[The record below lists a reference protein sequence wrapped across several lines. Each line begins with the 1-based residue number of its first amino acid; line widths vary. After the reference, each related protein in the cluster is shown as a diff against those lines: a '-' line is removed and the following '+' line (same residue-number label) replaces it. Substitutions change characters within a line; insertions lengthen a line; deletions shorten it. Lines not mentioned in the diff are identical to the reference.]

1 MKIKFF
7 DNVPLL
13 NNYENVLSFNSHN
26 DFLTLF
32 LNDYESAFITEDTDY
47 NVSMNNFINIQIT
60 CSFTISVLNFHANYC
75 YIEMDSNYQNFDEST
90 KYRFYFI
97 NNFQI
102 LNQNKLSLILEL
114 DVFSTYNG
122 FLNISDN
129 VLFERKMFTRFNVNP
144 NDDSLWMSNPTI
156 NGLDPEFDIESNYP
170 ISSER
175 LYIKYNSN
183 EIINNLLNNIYT
195 CIIRCTDNKLGIDNP
210 DFITSNLANATK
222 TKINNVNQG
231 LYTYFCYLN
240 NNSGIN
246 FMMEKN
252 EGILENFLTIDEL
265 FNFMQDSPLTVN
277 IQLLPFIMYDSS
289 VTFRTITDS
298 NNEITTLVMS
308 IYDKTQNN
316 IKYGTVQFKDEPK
329 KWMGYLSS
337 YDTDYNFTIN
347 KQYPFSLDDTEIN
360 QEPMLLNYKK
370 YQIQCVN
377 YSSKEYRAIY
387 FAGYTTDGFNL
398 GFRYTIKDDTF
409 KMSFFIRNNNDIYK
423 YFTSFQMWDVLNST
437 YFMPQL
443 TDAYKNFIATNKNYY
458 QTSVAVPNQV
468 TVTKSISKM
477 ASLGGLGIIT
487 DHTGLGLTNV
497 LGEGASMISETRAR
511 EKLYQYKIDDLKN
524 TPDNIVNGAND
535 IFTFLRDNF
544 RFYLNTKWLREKDL
558 ERLAFYYKKYGY
570 KCNLVYP
577 FSDYENRRLFNYVK
591 LIDDDFSSLIY
602 KYLNEDTTRKNT
614 CITPTI
620 VNRIS
625 SIVNNGVRIW
635 ILNNQ
640 NKPYLFDFSG
650 SNGEIGY

>member
-32 LNDYESAFITEDTDY
+32 LNDYESTFTTEDTDY

-60 CSFTISVLNFHANYC
+60 CSFTISVLNFHGNYC
-75 YIEMDSNYQNFDEST
+75 YIEMDNNYQNFDEST

-114 DVFSTYNG
+114 DVFSTFNG

-175 LYIKYNSN
+175 LYVNYV
-183 EIINNLLNNIYT
+183 EDETINALLNNIGMVIVRT
-195 CIIRCTDNKLGIDNP
+195 TEKLSQEIVPGLILTIGDKKTILNGI
-210 DFITSNLANATK
+210 
-222 TKINNVNQG
+222 NQG
-231 LYTYFCYLN
+231 LYTYIAYYNMNDNITFEIGFTDSTN
-240 NNSGIN
+240 TAPFFSAD
-246 FMMEKN
+246 E
-252 EGILENFLTIDEL
+252 FLT
-265 FNFMQDSPLTVN
+265 FVQDNPITVN
-277 IQLLPFIMYDSS
+277 IQVVPFILYDRN
-289 VTFRTITDS
+289 VTFRLVYDEHQDIIKIVLTPKWNDMTNIQYVLVEKGDDVGYFGCVYRYETDF
-298 NNEITTLVMS
+298 E
-308 IYDKTQNN
+308 Y
-316 IKYGTVQFKDEPK
+316 
-329 KWMGYLSS
+329 
-337 YDTDYNFTIN
+337 TIN
-347 KQYPFSLDDTEIN
+347 KQYPFSTSDTEIN
-360 QEPMLLNYKK
+360 QEPMLLNYKT
-370 YQIQCVN
+370 YQIQCFN
-377 YSSKEYRAIY
+377 YTSKEYRAIY

-409 KMSFFIRNNNDIYK
+409 KMAFFIRNNNDIYK
-423 YFTSFQMWDVLNST
+423 YFTSFQMWDILNST

-443 TDAYKNFIATNKNYY
+443 TDAYKSFIASNKNYY

-468 TVTKSISKM
+468 SVTKSISKM
-477 ASLGGLGIIT
+477 ASLGGLGIISG
-487 DHTGLGLTNV
+487 HTGLGLTNV

-511 EKLYQYKIDDLKN
+511 EQLYQYKIDDLKN
-524 TPDNIVNGAND
+524 TPDNVINGSND
-535 IFTFLRDNF
+535 IFYFLTDNL
-544 RFYLNTKWLREKDL
+544 RIYLNTKWLREKDL

-602 KYLNEDTTRKNT
+602 KYLNENTTRKNT
-614 CITPTI
+614 CITSTI

-635 ILNNQ
+635 ILNRQ
-640 NKPYLFDFSG
+640 NKQHLFDFSI
-650 SNGEIGY
+650 SNVEIGY

>member
-60 CSFTISVLNFHANYC
+60 CSFSISVLNFHANYC

-114 DVFSTYNG
+114 DVFSTFNG

-170 ISSER
+170 IDSER
-175 LYIKYNSN
+175 LYINYNSN

-195 CIIRCTDNKLGIDNP
+195 CIIRCTDNKLGNDP

-231 LYTYFCYLN
+231 LYTFFCYLN

-265 FNFMQDSPLTVN
+265 FNFMQDSPSTVN

-308 IYDKTQNN
+308 IYDKTQYN
-316 IKYGTVQFKDEPK
+316 IKYGTVKFKDEPK
-329 KWMGYLSS
+329 KWMGYISS

-347 KQYPFSLDDTEIN
+347 KQYPFNSSDTEIN

-458 QTSVAVPNQV
+458 QTSVAVPN
-468 TVTKSISKM
+468 TVSEVKSITKM
-477 ASLGGLGIIT
+477 VTLGSLGIVTG
-487 DHTGLGLTNV
+487 HTGLGLTNV
-497 LGEGASMISETRAR
+497 AGEFGNMVAGSWAR
-511 EKLYQYKIDDLKN
+511 EQLYKYKIDDLKN
-524 TPDNIVNGAND
+524 TPDNIVNGSND

-614 CITPTI
+614 CITSTI